1 MPIPTSLG
9 LHIEHYNN
17 ASNYVIVT
25 RIFNDRCTM
34 LDQSEG
40 WNRGSYGSNALTAYT
55 YELID
60 PSIISFNLL
69 KLHYP
74 ELLV

>member
-9 LHIEHYNN
+9 LHIENYNGD
-17 ASNYVIVT
+17 SSYVIIT
-25 RIFNDRCTM
+25 CIFNDRCTM

-40 WNRGSYGSNALTAYT
+40 WNRSTYGSSALNAYT

-60 PSIISFNLL
+60 PSITSLNLL
-69 KLHYP
+69 KHHYP
-74 ELLV
+74 ELFL